1 MFLNT
6 MTKDIINSKKLK
18 CDYSP
23 GAHSK
28 FRDSLLE
35 ASVMKRTSQC
45 KSYLRALFD
54 VIYSKGINK
63 ENK

>member
-1 MFLNT
+1 

-23 GAHSK
+23 GAHSIS
-28 FRDSLLE
+28 RDSLLE
-35 ASVMKRTSQC
+35 ANVMKRTSQC
-45 KSYLRALFD
+45 ESYLKSLFD
-54 VIYSKGINK
+54 VIYPKGINK